1 MKMKKKGFAAGGM
14 KKKGFAAGGMKKKGF
29 AAGGKLTKPSLDK
42 LLKDKKSITQMPGSS
57 KRQRP
62 DNELTRAT
70 EKRLMDESNAVIDKK
85 NREEDRMNMP
95 SMMKKGGNVKKMK
108 AGGMTK
114 KGYAAGG
121 MTKKMKA
128 GGGIAKKG
136 KAKGGKAKGGKSK
149 VRGAGIAQRG
159 VRPAKMR

>member
-14 KKKGFAAGGMKKKGF
+14 P
-29 AAGGKLTKPSLDK
+29 TKPSLDK

-121 MTKKMKA
+121 MTKKGFKA
-128 GGGIAKKG
+128 GGLTKKSKAKGGKAKVG
-136 KAKGGKAKGGKSK
+136 KAKGGKAK

>member
-1 MKMKKKGFAAGGM
+1 MK
-14 KKKGFAAGGMKKKGF
+14 MKKKGF

-121 MTKKMKA
+121 MTKKGFKA
-128 GGGIAKKG
+128 GGLTKKSKAKGG
-136 KAKGGKAKGGKSK
+136 KAKVGKAKGGKSK